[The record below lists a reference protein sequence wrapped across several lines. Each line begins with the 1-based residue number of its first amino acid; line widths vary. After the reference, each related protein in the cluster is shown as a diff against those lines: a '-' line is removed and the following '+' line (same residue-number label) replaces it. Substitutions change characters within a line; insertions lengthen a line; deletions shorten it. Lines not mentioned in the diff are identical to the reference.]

1 MSKLMVTSII
11 IILSKLQFD
20 VSSSNKTSQF
30 VTSVPTYGRL
40 HCKQCANMLKWF
52 SVKWKGYSQHGVN
65 MSFSTKQSINI
76 QLKYGICFIVCL
88 LMLFVWSFMFLS
100 KKNTVIETSPLPLKG
115 FIFLPMLGRDG
126 H

>member
-88 LMLFVWSFMFLS
+88 LILFVWSFMFLS
-100 KKNTVIETSPLPLKG
+100 KKKYCHRDVNITVEGIHFFTYARS
-115 FIFLPMLGRDG
+115 
-126 H
+126 

>member
-52 SVKWKGYSQHGVN
+52 SVKWKGYSQHGMN
-65 MSFSTKQSINI
+65 MSFSTKTINQYSIEI
-76 QLKYGICFIVCL
+76 WYLLYCLSIDVVCL
-88 LMLFVWSFMFLS
+88 EFYVPLE
-100 KKNTVIETSPLPLKG
+100 KKYCHRDVTITVEGIHFFTYARS
-115 FIFLPMLGRDG
+115 
-126 H
+126 